1 MDFVDL
7 WRTRIIFK
15 QFGKDHYHYIG
26 LSSGNDFIN

>member
-15 QFGKDHYHYIG
+15 QFGKAHYHYIDYQVVMI
-26 LSSGNDFIN
+26 L